1 VRSANPT
8 EEQLVNYKDMT
19 RVMSGRTGLTRRR
32 ADEAL
37 VATLTV
43 LSEQISTDETRDLLA
58 QLPKALRAQVPVSS
72 TVLEMRPI
80 EFVARVADLVDGVS
94 VDEADVYVRAVFATL
109 NEAVNAGEMRDI
121 AEELGP
127 DFSDLLGR
135 PVPSANRSERGRGIF
150 DRIGGLAGAVVT
162 LPFRG
167 LAFLRRTVRQN
178 AL

>member
-1 VRSANPT
+1 M
-8 EEQLVNYKDMT
+8 EEPLVNYKDMT
-19 RVMSGRTGLTRRR
+19 RVLSGRTGLTRRR

-58 QLPKALRAQVPVSS
+58 QLPKALRARVPVSS
-72 TVLEMRPI
+72 VVIEMRPI
-80 EFVARVADLVDGVS
+80 EFVARVADLVEGAS
-94 VDEADVYVRAVFATL
+94 VDEADSYVRAVFATL

-135 PVPSANRSERGRGIF
+135 SVPTAAREKAGPGIA
-150 DRIGGLAGAVVT
+150 DRLGGLVGALLTAPV
-162 LPFRG
+162 RG
-167 LAFLRRTVRQN
+167 LTLLRRTVRQN
-178 AL
+178 